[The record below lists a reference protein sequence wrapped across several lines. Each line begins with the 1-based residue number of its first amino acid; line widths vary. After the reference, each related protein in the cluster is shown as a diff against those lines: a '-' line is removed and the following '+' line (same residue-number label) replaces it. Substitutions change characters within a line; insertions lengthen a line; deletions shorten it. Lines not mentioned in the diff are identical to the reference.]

1 MLGTPLLLIALPV
14 HGDLSV
20 PARERWVGDPVPAP
34 RWSRGRGPL
43 DGLRMALLGEPGTVF
58 TVGGDKGLTGA
69 AAKRLVRSFGRSDPA
84 TLLRRSGRAVPAGT
98 AGEYRTRVWSRDPSL
113 RRWTVDVCYIPS
125 EAGSRNEGEDGE
137 GSTTTP

>member
-1 MLGTPLLLIALPV
+1 
-14 HGDLSV
+14 
-20 PARERWVGDPVPAP
+20 
-34 RWSRGRGPL
+34 
-43 DGLRMALLGEPGTVF
+43 MALLGEPGTVF